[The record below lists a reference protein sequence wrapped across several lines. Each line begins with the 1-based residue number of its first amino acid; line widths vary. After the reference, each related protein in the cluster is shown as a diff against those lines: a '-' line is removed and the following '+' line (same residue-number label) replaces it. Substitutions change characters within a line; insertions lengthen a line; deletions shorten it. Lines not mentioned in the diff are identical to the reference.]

1 MTSEEKAKLCARIV
15 DSKKATDTV
24 VTYIRD
30 KIRITD
36 YFVVCTVS
44 NRRQMKAVST
54 EVQKVFKESGIAP
67 LGVEG
72 ENGGTWVLV
81 DCDDVVLHIF
91 QPKEREYYALEML
104 WGDAPNIDWRE

>member
-1 MTSEEKAKLCARIV
+1 MTAEQKAKLCARIA

-30 KIRITD
+30 KISVTD

-44 NRRQMKAVST
+44 NRRQMKAVSM
-54 EVQKVFKESGIAP
+54 EVQKVLKESGIRP

-72 ENGGTWVLV
+72 EEQGTWVLV
-81 DCDDVVLHIF
+81 DYGDVVLHIF
-91 QPKEREYYALEML
+91 QPREREYYTLEML
-104 WGDAPNIDWRE
+104 WGDAPSLDWNS